1 MDMDSNKRRNIGILG
16 SIGVHIV
23 VFLVIAFTGL
33 LHYSAH
39 KEDIVEIAFFGG
51 GGGGGGSGSEASVEE
66 VVEEESAP
74 EEEAAEEPQPEPD
87 AIYQESKEAKP
98 AAAHTPKRAQH
109 RAAASKGSGTG
120 HGSGTGSGVGP
131 GSGSGSGG
139 GHGSGQGTGI
149 GSSVGPGSGGGISS
163 APAVPPRLVRSPQPV
178 YPSAEKNAGIE
189 GTVSLRLLVGYD
201 GNVEEVTVRG
211 SSGNANL
218 DAAAVAACYKWRF
231 TSAKN
236 GSGQKIRCY
245 INIPITFRIRN

>member
-1 MDMDSNKRRNIGILG
+1 MNMDSNKRRNIGIMG

-23 VFLVIAFTGL
+23 VFFIIAFTGL
-33 LHYSAH
+33 LHYSDH
-39 KEDIVEIAFFGG
+39 NTEDIVEIAFFGG
-51 GGGGGGSGSEASVEE
+51 GGGGGSGVEAAVEE
-66 VVEEESAP
+66 AV
-74 EEEAAEEPQPEPD
+74 EEEAAEEEAQDAEEVETEPD
-87 AIYQESKEAKP
+87 AIYQETQETKP
-98 AAAHTPKRAQH
+98 AVTHKPKKTAPK
-109 RAAASKGSGTG
+109 AAASAGRGTG
-120 HGSGTGSGVGP
+120 HGSGTGSGTGP

-139 GHGSGQGTGI
+139 GHGSGHGTGT
-149 GSSVGPGSGGGISS
+149 GSGYGSGISS
-163 APAVPPRLVRSPQPV
+163 SPAIPPRLTRSPQPA

-189 GTVSLRLLVGYD
+189 GTAHLRLLVGYE
-201 GNVEEVTVRG
+201 GNVEEVTVRS

>member
-1 MDMDSNKRRNIGILG
+1 MDMESNKRRNIGILG

-51 GGGGGGSGSEASVEE
+51 GGGGGGSGVEAGVDE
-66 VVEEESAP
+66 VI
-74 EEEAAEEPQPEPD
+74 EEEAAPDEAEEVTETEPD
-87 AIYQESKEAKP
+87 AIYQQTKDTKP
-98 AAAHTPKRAQH
+98 AVTHKAKRQAPK
-109 RAAASKGSGTG
+109 AAASAGKGTG
-120 HGSGTGSGVGP
+120 HGSGTGSGTGP

-139 GHGSGQGTGI
+139 GHGSGHGTGT
-149 GSSVGPGSGGGISS
+149 GSGTGPGSGDGISTM
-163 APAVPPRLVRSPQPV
+163 PAVPPRLVRSPQPN

-189 GTVSLRLLVGYD
+189 GTAHLRLLVGYE
-201 GNVEEVTVRG
+201 GNVEEVTVRS

-245 INIPITFRIRN
+245 INIPITFRMRS